1 MLRVQRMKHEGVQRL
16 CGGPS
21 WGSVFIQEAGSSKG
35 QLGEELS
42 VLGVGVGSSLHLWL
56 RFGL

>member
-1 MLRVQRMKHEGVQRL
+1 MKHEGVQRL
-16 CGGPS
+16 CGGNS
-21 WGSVFIQEAGSSKG
+21 WGSVFTQEAGSSKG

-56 RFGL
+56 MFGL

>member
-1 MLRVQRMKHEGVQRL
+1 MKHEGVQRL

-21 WGSVFIQEAGSSKG
+21 WGSVFTQEAGSSKG
-35 QLGEELS
+35 QIGVELS

-56 RFGL
+56 MFGL